1 MMTLPTVE
9 RKQRSIDPIEEAAL
23 LEAIDRWL
31 NKEVKP
37 VVMKLEHDDIYPHQ
51 LVEDMKQ
58 MGLFGAVIDPKWG
71 GLGLPASTY
80 AKIVTRISEVWM
92 SLTGIF
98 NSHLMMAILVEKY
111 GTTEQQNRLLPRMVT
126 GELKGGI
133 GLTEPDTGTDL
144 SAIRTRAQKSG
155 DHYLVN
161 GTKTWISNGIE
172 GNCFA
177 VLVKTNPNAEPQRK
191 GLSMFIME
199 KGEGFTVS
207 RKLEKLGYKGIDSA
221 ELVFNDFKVPTNNLI
236 SQEGDGFYCA
246 VGGLELGRINVAARG
261 VGIAKAALDASV
273 QYAQLRKT
281 FGKPISEHQAI
292 QLKLGEMATRV
303 EAARLLVESAAK
315 AYDLAQRCDM
325 EAGMAK
331 YFASE
336 AALENATEAMRI
348 HGGYGYSKEY
358 PIERLFR
365 DAPLLCIGEGTN
377 EMQRIIIA
385 RQLVSRN
392 PI

>member
-1 MMTLPTVE
+1 MTLPTHE
-9 RKQRSIDPIEEAAL
+9 RKLRTIEATEEQAL
-23 LEAIDRWL
+23 LDAIDRWL
-31 NKEVKP
+31 DKEVKP
-37 VVMKLEHDDIYPHQ
+37 HVMKMEHDDIYPHQ
-51 LVEDMKQ
+51 MVEDMKA
-58 MGLFGAVIDPKWG
+58 MGLFGAVIDPQWG

-111 GTTEQQNRLLPRMVT
+111 GTPEQQERLLPRMVT
-126 GELKGGI
+126 GELRGGI
-133 GLTEPDTGTDL
+133 GLTEPDAGTDL
-144 SAIRTRAQKSG
+144 SALKTKALKNG

-177 VLVKTNPNAEPQRK
+177 VLVKTNPGAEPARK

-207 RKLEKLGYKGIDSA
+207 KKLEKLGYKGIDSA
-221 ELVFNDFKVPTNNLI
+221 ELVFSDYKVPANNLLAK
-236 SQEGDGFYCA
+236 EGDGFYCA

-261 VGIAKAALDASV
+261 VGIAKAALDESV
-273 QYAQLRKT
+273 KYAQMRKT
-281 FGKPISEHQAI
+281 FGKPIAEHQAI

-315 AYDLAQRCDM
+315 AYDSGERCDM

-336 AALENATEAMRI
+336 AALENAIEAMRI

-358 PIERLFR
+358 PIERLLR

-385 RQLVSRN
+385 RQLVARN

>member
-1 MMTLPTVE
+1 MTLPTVE